1 MVWLVILAALMIPM
15 AVVVLDSPVVRS
27 WADRRH
33 GGGGNPGELPADVKE
48 LAKRLQTL
56 EAELEAQQSQIAQLT
71 ETQVFL
77 TKLLEQAEP
86 RRLPKAE

>member
-15 AVVVLDSPVVRS
+15 AVVVLDSPVVRA

-33 GGGGNPGELPADVKE
+33 GGNPGELPADVKE
-48 LAKRLQTL
+48 LAQRLQTL

-71 ETQVFL
+71 ETQAFL
-77 TKLLEQAEP
+77 TRLLEQSEP